1 MFFSYI
7 SRFKVK
13 WVMGVIIKQVTDRK
27 ELRRFAKFPNDL
39 YRGNKFFVPQIV
51 SMDMDTFDPRKN
63 RAFEVCEGE
72 YWLAQDETGKVVGR
86 IAGIINHKYNE
97 KVGQKICRFGW
108 IDFIDSQ
115 EVASALL
122 AKVEEYARNKGMDF
136 VEGPVGFLE
145 FDVAGVL
152 VDGFDQIPTAYGK
165 YNDPYY
171 EPRILKEG
179 YTKSTDFV
187 EYLITVPENV
197 DRYIKLG
204 ELVGER
210 YGFRQA
216 EFKNK
221 KELVRKYV
229 DGIFSCL
236 NRCYSPLHGFS
247 ELTPAQCE
255 DLKNQFISNLQLDFV
270 SVVVDKDDK
279 VIGFGITLPSLSK
292 ALQKA
297 NGSLF
302 PFGFIHILRA
312 LKKNDTID
320 ALLIAILPEY
330 QDKGVNSMIF
340 SKIGGGMIK
349 HGIKYVESTRE
360 LEDNHSVQNIW
371 GRFEHHLHKRARV
384 YIKSL
389 K

>member
-1 MFFSYI
+1 M
-7 SRFKVK
+7 
-13 WVMGVIIKQVTDRK
+13 
-27 ELRRFAKFPNDL
+27 
-39 YRGNKFFVPQIV
+39 
-51 SMDMDTFDPRKN
+51 
-63 RAFEVCEGE
+63 
-72 YWLAQDETGKVVGR
+72 
-86 IAGIINHKYNE
+86 
-97 KVGQKICRFGW
+97 
-108 IDFIDSQ
+108 
-115 EVASALL
+115 
-122 AKVEEYARNKGMDF
+122 
-136 VEGPVGFLE
+136 
-145 FDVAGVL
+145 
-152 VDGFDQIPTAYGK
+152 
-165 YNDPYY
+165 
-171 EPRILKEG
+171 
-179 YTKSTDFV
+179 

-197 DRYIKLG
+197 DHYIRLG
-204 ELVGER
+204 DLVGER
-210 YGFRQA
+210 YGFRQG

-247 ELTPAQCE
+247 ELSPAQCE
-255 DLKNQFISNLQLDFV
+255 DLKNRFISNLQLDFV
-270 SVVVDKDDK
+270 SVVVDKDDN

>member
-122 AKVEEYARNKGMDF
+122 AKVEEYARNKGMDL

-210 YGFRQA
+210 YGFRQG

-270 SVVVDKDDK
+270 SVVVDKDDN

>member
-72 YWLAQDETGKVVGR
+72 YWLALDETGKVVGR
-86 IAGIINHKYNE
+86 IAGIINHKYND

-122 AKVEEYARNKGMDF
+122 AKVEEYARNKGMDL

-210 YGFRQA
+210 YGFRQG

-221 KELVRKYV
+221 KELIRKYA

-270 SVVVDKDDK
+270 SVVVDKDDN